1 MSLLDWLRT
10 PTPPPAAVEIAA
22 DHVAA
27 AVGEIRG
34 GRPVVAA
41 HAVEPLAPGAVVAS
55 LTAPNVADRAAVIGA
70 LGRLFDRLGSRPRR
84 IGLVIPDPAAK
95 VSLVRFEHVPSR
107 RQDLEQLIR
116 WQMRKAATFPIEQAQ
131 LGCADGGRTP
141 DGHEFIVTI
150 ARRGVIEEYEQVCA
164 EVGAYPGL
172 VDLATF
178 NVVNAVLGGS
188 PPAGDWLLVHAA
200 VDYASIAIL
209 RDGQLIFYRNRPSE
223 TDDGTLLDLVHQS
236 AMYYEDRLGGA
247 GFSRV
252 LLAGGVHIPRG
263 GPTDIRRSLEE
274 RLSRTVDVVDPRGA
288 AALTDRIAASPML
301 LEALTPLVG
310 LLVRGQEAA

>member
-10 PTPPPAAVEIAA
+10 PTPPPAAVAIAA

-27 AVGEIRG
+27 ALVEVRA
-34 GRPVVAA
+34 GRPVVVA
-41 HAVEPLAPGAVVAS
+41 HALEPLAPGAVVAS
-55 LTAPNVADRAAVIGA
+55 LTAANIADRAAVIGA

-84 IGLVIPDPAAK
+84 VGLVIPDPAAK
-95 VSLVRFEHVPSR
+95 VSLVRFEHVPAR

-116 WQMRKAATFPIEQAQ
+116 WQMRKAAPFPIDQAQ
-131 LGCADGGRTP
+131 VGCADGGRTP
-141 DGHEFIVTI
+141 DGYEFIVTI
-150 ARRGVIEEYEQVCA
+150 ARREVIEEYEQVCA

-188 PPAGDWLLVHAA
+188 PPAGDWLFVNAA

-209 RDGQLIFYRNRPSE
+209 RDRQLLFYRNRASD
-223 TDDGTLLDLVHQS
+223 TDGAFLDLVHQS

-252 LLAGGVHIPRG
+252 LLAGGAHVPRG
-263 GPTDIRRSLEE
+263 GPMDIRRSLEE
-274 RLSRTVDVVDPRGA
+274 RLGRTVDAVDPRTA
-288 AALTDRIAASPML
+288 AALTDRITANPML
-301 LEALTPLVG
+301 LEALAPLVG